1 MVARPRPR
9 NISELPA
16 RDPGAYAQLGVV
28 GLREKILVE
37 ASNPFQHRTPVHG
50 GASVRPEDFFDA
62 VVLTRVQFSTSP
74 PAVLAIRI
82 NQVADFID
90 ALRTLIYEDLRRSHP
105 HTRTAFK
112 SARQSGQPIRR
123 RLGVIIQ

>member
-90 ALRTLIYEDLRRSHP
+90 ALRILIYEDLRRTHP
-105 HTRTAFK
+105 PIPTPFNTSPQTH
-112 SARQSGQPIRR
+112 QPT
-123 RLGVIIQ
+123 